1 MPRGLWRGTLG
12 WEREETRAQCGRQ
25 EGGQEGED
33 IKPRPGWS
41 WGAELAKVTEVD
53 IVVCGP
59 GEPIGC
65 EKVLVTGCR
74 PQSSRHPTVFYMIPR
89 SLQP

>member
-1 MPRGLWRGTLG
+1 M
-12 WEREETRAQCGRQ
+12 
-25 EGGQEGED
+25 
-33 IKPRPGWS
+33 
-41 WGAELAKVTEVD
+41 AKVTEVD

-65 EKVLVTGCR
+65 EKVQKVLVTGCR
-74 PQSSRHPTVFYMIPR
+74 PQSSRHPTVFYMIPH